1 MTEDQSWKINTS
13 IGRYYKIPT
22 YTMLGFQNPIDNF
35 VNQNAKYTQSDHAV
49 FGVEYSPGN
58 AARITLEGFYKKYS
72 QYPISIIDQVS
83 LANKGG
89 GFEVLG
95 NEAITS
101 NGKGK
106 SYGVEALYQQKLA
119 KNFYGVFAYTYFHSQ
134 FTTSKGKFLPSV
146 WDSRHLISFSGGYKL
161 ERNWEISARWR
172 FSGLTPYVPVDL
184 DGSLAA
190 YPEIVLDYSELGN
203 AKLDPFNLA
212 DIRFDKKW
220 NFKSYSFNFYF
231 EIQNFLAQSIPLPEE
246 YGLNRDENGE
256 LVSPNSLVRVDTNEN
271 NNIPIPTFGLVFDF

>member
-1 MTEDQSWKINTS
+1 
-13 IGRYYKIPT
+13 
-22 YTMLGFQNPIDNF
+22 
-35 VNQNAKYTQSDHAV
+35 
-49 FGVEYSPGN
+49 
-58 AARITLEGFYKKYS
+58 
-72 QYPISIIDQVS
+72 
-83 LANKGG
+83 
-89 GFEVLG
+89 LG

-101 NGKGK
+101 DGRGK

-134 FTTSKGKFLPSV
+134 FTNSSGKFLPSV

-161 ERNWEISARWR
+161 KRNWEISARWR
-172 FSGLTPYVPVDL
+172 FSGRTPYVPVDL
-184 DGSLAA
+184 VSSLAV
-190 YPEIVLDYSELGN
+190 YPEIILDYNQLGS

-246 YGLNRDENGE
+246 YGLNRNEKGE
-256 LVSPNSLVRVDTNEN
+256 LISPHSLVRVDIDEN
-271 NNIPIPTFGLVFDF
+271 NNIPIPTLGLVFDF

>member
-1 MTEDQSWKINTS
+1 
-13 IGRYYKIPT
+13 
-22 YTMLGFQNPIDNF
+22 MLGFQKPIDDF

-101 NGKGK
+101 NGKERATEWGGPLSTK
-106 SYGVEALYQQKLA
+106 ISKKLLW
-119 KNFYGVFAYTYFHSQ
+119 VFAYTYFHSQ

-146 WDSRHLISFSGGYKL
+146 WDSRHLISFSG
-161 ERNWEISARWR
+161 
-172 FSGLTPYVPVDL
+172 V
-184 DGSLAA
+184 
-190 YPEIVLDYSELGN
+190 
-203 AKLDPFNLA
+203 
-212 DIRFDKKW
+212 
-220 NFKSYSFNFYF
+220 
-231 EIQNFLAQSIPLPEE
+231 
-246 YGLNRDENGE
+246 
-256 LVSPNSLVRVDTNEN
+256 TN
-271 NNIPIPTFGLVFDF
+271 

>member
-1 MTEDQSWKINTS
+1 M
-13 IGRYYKIPT
+13 
-22 YTMLGFQNPIDNF
+22 
-35 VNQNAKYTQSDHAV
+35 
-49 FGVEYSPGN
+49 
-58 AARITLEGFYKKYS
+58 
-72 QYPISIIDQVS
+72 
-83 LANKGG
+83 
-89 GFEVLG
+89 G

-161 ERNWEISARWR
+161 KRNWEISARWR

-212 DIRFDKKW
+212 DIALTKNGILKVTHSIFILK
-220 NFKSYSFNFYF
+220 FKTSWLKVYLFQRNMVSTETRMENW
-231 EIQNFLAQSIPLPEE
+231 SHRIPLFVLIRMKIIIFPF
-246 YGLNRDENGE
+246 LLLDWFLISN
-256 LVSPNSLVRVDTNEN
+256 T
-271 NNIPIPTFGLVFDF
+271 I